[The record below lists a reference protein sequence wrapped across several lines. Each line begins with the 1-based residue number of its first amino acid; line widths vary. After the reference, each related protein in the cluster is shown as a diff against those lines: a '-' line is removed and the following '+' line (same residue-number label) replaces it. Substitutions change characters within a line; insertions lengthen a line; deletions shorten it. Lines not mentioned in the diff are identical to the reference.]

1 MSASPTRVRA
11 RLLLAATAALAAL
24 VLTACRD
31 GEGLRDEGPSSLT
44 TPAARSAPAA
54 SSPPAS
60 PAAP

>member
-1 MSASPTRVRA
+1 MSAPPTRTRA

-31 GEGLRDEGPSSLT
+31 GQGLRDEGPSSLT

-54 SSPPAS
+54 APA